1 MRISDWSS
9 DVCSSDLSAKGVG
22 VYTDGSGSYSA
33 GVAYVTQVGEDN
45 TSGVTQSGA
54 SNFAFINQGA
64 SGNDSTVLQTGEA
77 TVANVSQTGSGN
89 SSELDRKSTR
99 LNSSH

>member
-9 DVCSSDLSAKGVG
+9 DVCSSDL
-22 VYTDGSGSYSA
+22 
-33 GVAYVTQVGEDN
+33 
-45 TSGVTQSGA
+45 
-54 SNFAFINQGA
+54 FAFINQGA

-89 SSELDRKSTR
+89 SSELNQSGFVANFNLSTGVRQSGDDNQSVVNQTGSATLDGDLDRKSTR